1 MDYTK
6 FLRWALLIG
15 LCAVPFI
22 AFVIADGAHTTNIYI
37 PFVNMFFPYI
47 TGKNFIFR
55 ILVEV
60 LLALYVL
67 LAIREP
73 KYRPRSSLLMWALAA
88 FVLWMALAT
97 ATSVDPIKSFWSNF
111 ERMDGYIT
119 LIHMFAFFI
128 IAGAMLT
135 AENWWNK
142 FFKVSVTASA
152 LMSIGSLFQAFH
164 LFGFAPSSQSGPRAD
179 GTFGN
184 AIYLAVFMLFNIFIT
199 LYLLQKERKSPT
211 AWAVYGIAFFLQFA
225 TLYYTET
232 RGALLGVLGGMV
244 IAAIYVAIF
253 AKGAQWRNYRR
264 WSMYAIG
271 ALAVLV
277 ILFLAVRNTSFVQH
291 SNTLQR
297 FASISLTDRTTQARF
312 TIWGEALQGV
322 KEKPVLGWGQEN
334 FNFVFNKFYQPSMY
348 DQEQWFDRAHNAF
361 LDWATAGGIPALLL
375 YVSLFALAAW
385 AFFRSDLEVPEQA
398 LFVGLLAGYAFNN
411 LTVFDNLFSYIYF
424 YLILAFAHSLSR
436 KKLSS
441 WMFMSKPLDDRTVA
455 VAAPIALVVLIF
467 GIYQLNWIPMAR
479 AQTLI
484 DALTPVNQT
493 TGAAKDPK
501 ENLASFQTA
510 LGDGP
515 LGYQETVEQLF
526 QFASNNVAPSS
537 SVSPDVKQQAFTQT
551 QAAGDALLK
560 MRPGDARL
568 ELFYGVFLDQF
579 GQYQA
584 AMAHLQ
590 ASLKDSPNKQ
600 QILFEIASTYL
611 AAGDSKD
618 AIAPAEQAFNEEPAY
633 PDARVLYAAALYY
646 NGQYQAADQLL
657 VQGFGSVLYDNQ
669 QLLQTYFATKQYGR
683 LAQIYAA
690 REAASPNDA
699 QSMIAHAVTSY
710 LVNGNA
716 SAAIAELKKASSVD
730 PAAAT
735 EAQSFIDQ
743 INAGTLK
750 P

>member
-6 FLRWALLIG
+6 WLRWALLIG

-22 AFVIADGAHTTNIYI
+22 AFIIADGGHTTNLYI
-37 PFVNMFFPYI
+37 PFLNMFFPYI

-55 ILVEV
+55 ILIEI

-73 KYRPRSSLLMWALAA
+73 KYRPRSSLVMWAFAA

-119 LIHMFAFFI
+119 LLHMFAFFI
-128 IAGAMLT
+128 IAGVMLT
-135 AENWWNK
+135 AENWWDK
-142 FFKVSVTASA
+142 FFKVSVGASVI
-152 LMSIGSLFQAFH
+152 MSVGSLLQAFH
-164 LFGFAPSSQSGPRAD
+164 LFGFAPSSQSGGRAD

-211 AWAVYGIAFFLQFA
+211 AWSIYGIAFIMQFA

-232 RGALLGVLGGMV
+232 RGALLGVLGGFV
-244 IAAIYVAIF
+244 IAAIYIAIF
-253 AKGAQWRNYRR
+253 AKGHQWKPYRR
-264 WSMYAIG
+264 WSLYGIG
-271 ALAVLV
+271 ALVLLV

-291 SNTLQR
+291 SNTLSR
-297 FASISLTDRTTQARF
+297 FAAISLTDRTTVARF
-312 TIWGEALQGV
+312 TIWSEALKGIQ
-322 KEKPVLGWGQEN
+322 EKPIFGWGQEN
-334 FNFVFNKFYQPSMY
+334 FNFVFNKFYAPSMY

-375 YVSLFALAAW
+375 YISLFALAAW
-385 AFFRSDLEVPEQA
+385 AFFESDLEVPEQA
-398 LFVGLLAGYAFNN
+398 LFIGLLAAYAFNN
-411 LTVFDNLFSYIYF
+411 LTVFDNLFSYVYF
-424 YLILAFAHSLSR
+424 YLILAFAHSISR

-441 WMFMSKPLDDRTVA
+441 WMFMSKPLGDKAIA
-455 VAAPIALVVLIF
+455 VAAPIMLVVLIW
-467 GIYQLNWIPMAR
+467 GGWELNGPGLVR

-484 DALTPVNQT
+484 DALTTQNPT

-501 ENLASFQTA
+501 DNLASFQSA
-510 LGDGP
+510 LADGP

-526 QFASNNVAPSS
+526 QFSSNDIAPSTS
-537 SVSPDVKQQAFTQT
+537 ISPDVKQQAFTQT
-551 QAAGDALLK
+551 QAAGDQLLK
-560 MRPGDARL
+560 IRPGDARL

-579 GQYQA
+579 GQYQPA
-584 AMAHLQ
+584 LAHLQ
-590 ASLKDSPNKQ
+590 AALADSPGKQ

-618 AIAPAEQAFNEEPAY
+618 ALAPAEQAFNETPAY
-633 PDARVLYAAALYY
+633 TAARVLYAATLYY
-646 NGQYQAADQLL
+646 NGDNTQADQLL
-657 VQGFGSVLYDNQ
+657 VQGFGSVLYDDP
-669 QLLQTYFATKQYGR
+669 QLLQTYFATKQYAR

-690 REAASPNDA
+690 RVATNPQDA
-699 QSMIAHAVTSY
+699 QSMIGQAVTGY
-710 LVNGNA
+710 LANGNKT
-716 SAAIAELKKASSVD
+716 AAIAELNQAIKVD
-730 PAAAT
+730 PT
-735 EAQSFIDQ
+735 TQQEAQSFIDQ
-743 INAGTLK
+743 INAGTLT